1 LTFTFLFTKLLSTSL
16 NTAATNLERAWLKI
30 FMAIRLILVCKNGP
44 AKEAYLLEAQR
55 AGIEVDTVE
64 SFGELMK
71 SMITNTYQGVMIDLV
86 TSVKASREEK
96 GLAQDVLDAFPVI
109 QLKWD
114 PESKSMRTIAGG
126 SLPDNCT
133 LADFVS
139 RECKLFV
146 PRAVRLS
153 VRKNVYFNVLISR
166 TENMDPASTHR
177 GMTVNVSKDGC
188 FLLSCEDWSSSSEV
202 WFVIDEL
209 DDKTPIS
216 GEIRWRQPWGKNMAL
231 PGIGVYIKQIT
242 PEQRKQMMEKAL
254 LSDK

>member
-1 LTFTFLFTKLLSTSL
+1 MLTFTFLFTKLLSTSL

-177 GMTVNVSKDGC
+177 GMTVNVLKMGAFYCPARTGHLHRRSG
-188 FLLSCEDWSSSSEV
+188 LSSMNSTIRHRFREKSGGASPGE
-202 WFVIDEL
+202 
-209 DDKTPIS
+209 KTWLFPAS
-216 GEIRWRQPWGKNMAL
+216 AC
-231 PGIGVYIKQIT
+231 T
-242 PEQRKQMMEKAL
+242 
-254 LSDK
+254 